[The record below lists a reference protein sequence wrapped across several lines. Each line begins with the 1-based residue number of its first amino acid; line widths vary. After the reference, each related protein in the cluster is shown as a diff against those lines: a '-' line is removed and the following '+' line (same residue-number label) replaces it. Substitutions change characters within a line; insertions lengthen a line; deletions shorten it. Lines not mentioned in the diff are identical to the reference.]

1 MLIAIVFIIIFLV
14 ILLTIVSV
22 FYVKRQN
29 EQWEKCYN
37 AAFNIIKEDMLDY
50 SIKNLSNT
58 YEMEPSG
65 ARMMIELKMLN
76 AKKKDSYVFDPAKG
90 VSIGRKKAEGNNM
103 ICLNDI
109 SVSGNHCMIYGSGN
123 NVYLQD
129 MGSSN
134 GSTVKRG
141 FRKYFVGNGNVM
153 ELRTK
158 DKLFI
163 GISEFKINIFYYDV
177 FMMQR

>member
-1 MLIAIVFIIIFLV
+1 MLIAIAFIIIFFV
-14 ILLTIVSV
+14 IILTIFSV
-22 FYVKRQN
+22 VYVKRQN

-50 SIKNLSNT
+50 SIKNPLNT
-58 YEMEPSG
+58 YTMEPSG
-65 ARMMIELKMLN
+65 ARIMIELKMLN
-76 AKKKDSYVFDPAKG
+76 SKKKDSYVFDPAKG
-90 VSIGRKKAEGNNM
+90 VSIGRRKSEGKNM
-103 ICLNDI
+103 ICLTDI
-109 SVSGNHCMIYGSGN
+109 SVSGNHCMIYSSGN
-123 NVYLQD
+123 SVYFQD

-134 GSTVKRG
+134 GSTIKRG

-153 ELRTK
+153 ELKTK